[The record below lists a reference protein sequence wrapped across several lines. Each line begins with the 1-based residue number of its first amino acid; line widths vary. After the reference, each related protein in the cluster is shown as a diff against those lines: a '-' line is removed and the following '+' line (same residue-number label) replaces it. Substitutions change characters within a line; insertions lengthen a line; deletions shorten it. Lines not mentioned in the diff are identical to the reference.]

1 MRLYDWPDRFN
12 RLIEI
17 WRNRP
22 FVWGQSD
29 CIRFADAVYQA
40 QMGRHIFT
48 DWFGT
53 YTTEWG
59 CLLNYKKQLK
69 KTGFANIESAI
80 DSRLRRVDGL
90 QPPRGAIIG
99 RNDETTQI
107 VTGTALGVGL
117 GAKAAFLGYDG
128 LEFTDIKP
136 TDIFWCV
143 E

>member
-1 MRLYDWPDRFN
+1 
-12 RLIEI
+12 
-17 WRNRP
+17 
-22 FVWGQSD
+22 
-29 CIRFADAVYQA
+29 
-40 QMGRHIFT
+40 MGKHIFT

-59 CLLNYKKQLK
+59 CLLNYKKQLN
-69 KTGFANIESAI
+69 KTGFEDIESAI
-80 DSRLRRVDGL
+80 DSRLRRVNGL
-90 QPPRGAIIG
+90 QPPRGSIIG

-128 LEFTDIKP
+128 LEFRELNP